1 MFVTGIVNIARVL
14 NLRIICEG
22 VETQEQVDFLRKS
35 GIRFVQGYY
44 YSRPVSEAVFKEK
57 LLKSKH

>member
-1 MFVTGIVNIARVL
+1 MLWRTEGS
-14 NLRIICEG
+14 IICEG